1 MIWIDSL
8 ILTDRGQV
16 KLRDVTPSHRAVTP
30 RGYVPVHE
38 VLAPDHAD
46 VRELPVIVFL
56 TARSRSAKT
65 SVVVSPDHL
74 LSVVHPD
81 WDRPRL
87 VRADEVRDTYDL
99 VTLTRYQSSAL
110 LPIRGIEHAAA
121 PLGNIY
127 LSDPL
132 QGTPTTTYTLIAANA
147 VVGVDN
153 SEENLTLLRRCASQ
167 LQGHPGPQEL
177 SDVRAA

>member
-99 VTLTRYQSSAL
+99 VTLTRYQSSA
-110 LPIRGIEHAAA
+110 P
-121 PLGNIY
+121 
-127 LSDPL
+127 
-132 QGTPTTTYTLIAANA
+132 TPHSRYRT
-147 VVGVDN
+147 
-153 SEENLTLLRRCASQ
+153 RRCSTRQHLSERSASGDTHHN
-167 LQGHPGPQEL
+167 LHTDRG
-177 SDVRAA
+177 